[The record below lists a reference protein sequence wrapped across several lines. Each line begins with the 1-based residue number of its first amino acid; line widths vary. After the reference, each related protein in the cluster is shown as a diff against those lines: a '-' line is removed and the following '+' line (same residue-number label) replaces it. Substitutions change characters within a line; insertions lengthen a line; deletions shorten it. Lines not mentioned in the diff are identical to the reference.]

1 LRKHPRAFVI
11 VHTVRRAII
20 ATMAVIPF
28 IFANVEVTET
38 DNVLGAN
45 DNGREI
51 QALHG
56 ATAIAPD
63 RSAHINDAE
72 PSVPSL
78 ENGRPWGMVVAR
90 EWTHPSGTPWDVEE
104 QEAKAFTNASVLSE
118 IFPLSVSI

>member
-1 LRKHPRAFVI
+1 
-11 VHTVRRAII
+11 
-20 ATMAVIPF
+20 MAVIPF

-78 ENGRPWGMVVAR
+78 ENGSRWRMDSSEG
-90 EWTHPSGTPWDVEE
+90 
-104 QEAKAFTNASVLSE
+104 NALGR
-118 IFPLSVSI
+118 